1 MTHARGAGTL
11 EAKVTD
17 ALHVLAPKA
26 VERAGT
32 SMHQL
37 RRYSNPMKPDRLPLE
52 VAARLDGEL
61 IRAGHAPSFRQ
72 AFDELV
78 AAQSGADTSR
88 QIDCQGLSQALLH
101 LGGELGELDRAAHR
115 AMEDNTLSKRERGQL
130 AAEAQDVID
139 AAQHIRDAV
148 EPPHAD
154 VAGIREAG

>member
-1 MTHARGAGTL
+1 MTHQRRAGTI
-11 EAKVTD
+11 EARITD
-17 ALHVLAPKA
+17 ALHVLSPEAIKQ
-26 VERAGT
+26 AGT
-32 SMHQL
+32 TPATL
-37 RRYSNPMKPDRLPLE
+37 YRYANPMKKDRLPLE

-78 AAQSGADTSR
+78 AAQSGGDSGR

-139 AAQHIRDAV
+139 AAQAIRDAV
-148 EPPHAD
+148 EPPYAD
-154 VAGIREAG
+154 VTDIREAS